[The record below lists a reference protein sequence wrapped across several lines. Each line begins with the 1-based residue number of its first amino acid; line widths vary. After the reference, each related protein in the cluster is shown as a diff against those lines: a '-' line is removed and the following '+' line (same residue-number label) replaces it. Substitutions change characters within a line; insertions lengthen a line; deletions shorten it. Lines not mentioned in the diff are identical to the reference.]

1 MKFYEWLNVRPPSNR
16 KTDDAIVRFMN
27 SGEIPDSIWHPN
39 FRWTTYE
46 EYLAPGDAGD
56 GICRWRRSA
65 RREAER
71 IRAGHRAGLSA
82 YFAHPSTPNRGA
94 FLPRLWVA
102 SAALFF

>member
-46 EYLAPGDAGD
+46 EY
-56 GICRWRRSA
+56 WRREMRA
-65 RREAER
+65 MGYAVGDDPLAVRLREL
-71 IRAGHRAGLSA
+71 GLDIG
-82 YFAHPSTPNRGA
+82 PD
-94 FLPRLWVA
+94 
-102 SAALFF
+102 